1 MNVLEKTTETMKKYS
16 LPIKIT
22 LCSVLALGFVGSII
36 GAIFSGGEFFQ
47 MEEAEPVKGLFRIDE
62 GFYSDS
68 YIAGDHFSFDKEKSK
83 ILLVAKDPAIEKV
96 VKIDDLPASEYGFMV
111 NGEGDYYQD
120 ASSIIMSKE
129 VKSVSVVSRVYRDLK
144 YDIPVNVYG
153 GINENQLKPTLLM
166 EAENANLYDDKGKL
180 LTQEEKETLPTKE
193 KPYISN
199 KGSDIEGTECS
210 GGAALRNFSSGMKID
225 FKFVSSKN
233 ITTNI
238 NLKICQRKTA
248 SSFDDGY
255 KMLVNENLYLTNAI
269 VPKGN
274 GYYTP
279 YTIELKDVSLKRGV
293 NCISFSY
300 NKSNPHNLDALEILS
315 SGEENIFG
323 NMDAI
328 VE

>member
-36 GAIFSGGEFFQ
+36 GAIFSGGEFSQ
-47 MEEAEPVKGLFRIDE
+47 IEEAEPVKGLFKINE
-62 GFYSDS
+62 SVYSDS

-83 ILLVAKDPAIEKV
+83 ILLVAKDPAIEKI
-96 VKIDDLPASEYGFMV
+96 VKIEDLPASEYGFMA
-111 NGEGDYYQD
+111 NGEGEYYQE

-129 VKSVSVVSRVYRDLK
+129 ITSVSVVSRVYRELK
-144 YDIPVNVYG
+144 YDIPVSVYG
-153 GINENQLKPTLLM
+153 GINNEVLKPSLLI
-166 EAENANLYDDKGKL
+166 EAENADLYDATGKL

-199 KGSDIEGTECS
+199 KGSDINGTECS
-210 GGAALRNFSSGMKID
+210 GGAALRNISSGMKID

-238 NLKICQRKTA
+238 NLKICKRKTA

-255 KMLVNENLYLTNAI
+255 KMLVNGNLYLTNVM
-269 VPKGN
+269 VPQGD
-274 GYYTP
+274 GYFTP

-300 NKSNPHNLDALEILS
+300 NKSSPHNLDALEILS

>member
-1 MNVLEKTTETMKKYS
+1 MNVLEKTTETIKKYS

-36 GAIFSGGEFFQ
+36 EAIFSGGEFFQ
-47 MEEAEPVKGLFRIDE
+47 IEEVEPIKGIFRLTE
-62 GFYSDS
+62 SCYSDS

-129 VKSVSVVSRVYRDLK
+129 VESVSVVSRVYRDLK

-153 GINENQLKPTLLM
+153 GINENHLKPTLLI
-166 EAENANLYDDKGKL
+166 EAENANLYDATGKL

-193 KPYISN
+193 NPYISN
-199 KGSDIEGTECS
+199 KGSDINGTECS
-210 GGAALRNFSSGMKID
+210 GGAALRNISSGMKID

-238 NLKICQRKTA
+238 NLKICQRKKA
-248 SSFDDGY
+248 SNFDDGY
-255 KMLVNENLYLTNAI
+255 KMTINDNLFLTNAI
-269 VPKGN
+269 VPQGD
-274 GYYTP
+274 GSFTP
-279 YTIELKDVSLKRGV
+279 YTVELKDISLKRGV
-293 NCISFSY
+293 NCVSFSY
-300 NKSNPHNLDALEILS
+300 NIANPHNLDALEILS